1 MYFAR
6 QKSNTIKRS
15 RMPSDISHD
24 SVMYSSPADIIM
36 NIIHCE
42 GFILKSLM
50 SIVLNIN
57 IGAVRASVAGLHGAL
72 KLVQRYR
79 KISRN

>member
-1 MYFAR
+1 
-6 QKSNTIKRS
+6 
-15 RMPSDISHD
+15 MPSDISHD

-50 SIVLNIN
+50 SIVFYSCNMATKVAKNI
-57 IGAVRASVAGLHGAL
+57 H
-72 KLVQRYR
+72 KLT
-79 KISRN
+79 KIKE